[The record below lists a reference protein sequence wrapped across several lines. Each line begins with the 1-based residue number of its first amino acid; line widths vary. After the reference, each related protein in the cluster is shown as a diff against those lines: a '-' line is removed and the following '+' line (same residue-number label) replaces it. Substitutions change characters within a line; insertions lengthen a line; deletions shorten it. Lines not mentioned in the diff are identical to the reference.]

1 MTRYRVHRIKETQKE
16 TFRWSAHMGGTAVV
30 KPKDY
35 ELGEEIEANTP
46 YAAWQDLQMEG
57 TPLSPGDMLE
67 TLREDGVP
75 GELQIAKYIGFEAA
89 KWLVPEPKTEATA
102 LDTTSTLPVN
112 ADSQSA

>member
-1 MTRYRVHRIKETQKE
+1 
-16 TFRWSAHMGGTAVV
+16 MGGTAVV

-67 TLREDGVP
+67 TLREDGAP
-75 GELQIAKYIGFEAA
+75 SELQIAKYIGFEPA
-89 KWLVPEPKTEATA
+89 KWFVPEPKTETAA
-102 LDTTSTLPVN
+102 LDAASAIPAN
-112 ADSQSA
+112 AESQSA